1 MIKFGTGGW
10 REIIGDKFTKHNIQL
25 IAQGIAN
32 SMTSEVIAIGYD
44 RRFLSKEASIWIS
57 EVFAGN
63 KIKVYLSPNATPTP
77 MTMFIVK
84 ELGLEFGVHITA
96 SHNPALY
103 NGIKLIM
110 DGGRD
115 ANTDVIAKL
124 EKTVNGIQNIHILD
138 FDKGIKQNII
148 EYRDPRNKYID
159 SILNYVDER
168 KIRDANL
175 KILVDPMHGV
185 SKTSLTIIL
194 SSLRCDV
201 DLINERQDTLFGGKL
216 PAPSSAN
223 LLELQ
228 NKVVEENFDMGIAT
242 DGDADRV
249 GIVDELGNYIH
260 PNILMALLYHYLLEY
275 KSERG
280 AVVRNLSTSHL
291 LDKIAREH
299 NQEVIE
305 TAVGFRFISEAM
317 ESHDALIGGESS
329 GGLTIRGHIPGK
341 DGIFAALLLVEMV
354 SVSGKKVS
362 QLVEEIENKY
372 GHFYN
377 SEKNYTLRE
386 DKKKEIINLLFKDKT
401 YPKEFSQVKKV
412 SYLDGLKLVF
422 ENDSWLSVR
431 FSGTE
436 PLMRIFSEANSKV
449 KANQLITTMENFLDL

>member
-25 IAQGIAN
+25 IAQGIADT
-32 SMTSEVIAIGYD
+32 MTSDVIAIGYD
-44 RRFLSKEASIWIS
+44 RRFLSKEASHWVS

-63 KIKVYLSPNATPTP
+63 NIKVLLSPNATPTP

-84 ELGLEFGVHITA
+84 ELGLEFGLHITA

-103 NGIKLIM
+103 NGVKLIM

-115 ANTDVIAKL
+115 ASTEVVESL
-124 EKTVNGIQNIHILD
+124 EEKVNEIHNIHILD
-138 FDKGIKQNII
+138 FDKGLEQNII
-148 EYRDPRNKYID
+148 EYNDPRNNYID
-159 SILNYVDER
+159 SILNYVDEK
-168 KIRDANL
+168 KIRNANL

-223 LLELQ
+223 LAELQ
-228 NKVVEENFDMGIAT
+228 SKVVEENFDLGIAT

-275 KSERG
+275 KSETG

-291 LDKIAREH
+291 LDTIARAY

-317 ESHDALIGGESS
+317 ETHDALIGGESS
-329 GGLTIRGHIPGK
+329 GGLTIRGHISGK

-362 QLVEEIENKY
+362 ELVEELENKY

-386 DKKKEIINLLFKDKT
+386 EKKYEIINLLFKEKV
-401 YPKEFSQVKKV
+401 YPGEFSQIQKV
-412 SYLDGLKLVF
+412 SYLDGLKLTF
-422 ENDSWLSVR
+422 DNDSWISVR

-436 PLMRIFSEANSKV
+436 PLMRIFSEANNQN
-449 KANQLITTMENFLDL
+449 KADELIATMEKYLIL